1 MISFQ
6 IKSNKIF
13 MNQFLTGKSFHSFL
27 LEEASITTYNNFHI
41 DGRIRTDFYSATDLE
56 NGCCPYEFSLFSD
69 VQDICFSLIKGTR
82 APLFFKFILM
92 LLPESME
99 KLLANGDTALT
110 GNEIQGFVVT
120 VKFEESAIIL
130 TTAVSYKTFVLDKSA
145 DVIWDNAFRSF
156 LAQKEFEFEE
166 I

>member
-1 MISFQ
+1 
-6 IKSNKIF
+6 
-13 MNQFLTGKSFHSFL
+13 
-27 LEEASITTYNNFHI
+27 
-41 DGRIRTDFYSATDLE
+41 
-56 NGCCPYEFSLFSD
+56 
-69 VQDICFSLIKGTR
+69 
-82 APLFFKFILM
+82 M

-166 I
+166 IKLN